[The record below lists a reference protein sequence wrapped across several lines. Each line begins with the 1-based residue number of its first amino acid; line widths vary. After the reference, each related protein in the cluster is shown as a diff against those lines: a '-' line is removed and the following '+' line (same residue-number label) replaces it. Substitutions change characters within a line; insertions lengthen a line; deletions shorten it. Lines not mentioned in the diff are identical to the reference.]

1 MKVYLIT
8 YSLLL
13 SGFLSTPL
21 YAQFERGGEKISPGL
36 AWGQWDGLAIAQT
49 KQFRDDRKY
58 TADSHRFV
66 QGSPYFDR
74 EFKKSEIDYYGEKVT
89 KPVYLRYNANTDELE
104 MSTYAHTGETEQM
117 LMQDENVSA
126 TFNNETYYYRS
137 YYKKESEVTKG
148 YFIALSL
155 GTNYELYKKIEKVFQ
170 EAKVAKTSLEK
181 SFPARFVDKT
191 SFYYRDTKSKILQEI
206 KPSKKTYK
214 SMLSKADYSKFSKS
228 SKELDTKE
236 QELISLFSLLNIP
249 N

>member
-1 MKVYLIT
+1 MKVYLIIYT
-8 YSLLL
+8 LIL
-13 SGFLSTPL
+13 SGLLSTPMH
-21 YAQFERGGEKISPGL
+21 AQFERGGEKISPGL

-49 KQFRDDRKY
+49 KQFRDDRKHL
-58 TADSHRFV
+58 ANSHSFV
-66 QGSPYFDR
+66 QGSPYYDR
-74 EFKKSEIDYYGEKVT
+74 AFVKSEIDYYGEIVT

-126 TFNNETYYYRS
+126 TINNETYYYRS
-137 YYKKESEVTKG
+137 YHKKESEVTKG

-191 SFYYRDTKSKILQEI
+191 AYYYRESQSKNLQEI

-214 SMLSKADYSKFSKS
+214 SMLNKADYAKFSKS
-228 SKELDTKE
+228 LKGVDTKE
-236 QELISLFSLLNIP
+236 QELIALFNLLNIP